1 MKTIKTI
8 IFLLIPAL
16 LFACTALKPVDK
28 LSDQEL
34 IDKYYATDL
43 ELYMVKGPSGKGNT
57 DFPRSSSGNTAN
69 GHGEKQKNSAKINK
83 LEQRLEIMRQ
93 ELLKRGY
100 MP

>member
-1 MKTIKTI
+1 MKVKTIKTI

-57 DFPRSSSGNTAN
+57 DFPGSSVVTLLMVMGRSRKTRLKS
-69 GHGEKQKNSAKINK
+69 IN
-83 LEQRLEIMRQ
+83 
-93 ELLKRGY
+93 
-100 MP
+100 